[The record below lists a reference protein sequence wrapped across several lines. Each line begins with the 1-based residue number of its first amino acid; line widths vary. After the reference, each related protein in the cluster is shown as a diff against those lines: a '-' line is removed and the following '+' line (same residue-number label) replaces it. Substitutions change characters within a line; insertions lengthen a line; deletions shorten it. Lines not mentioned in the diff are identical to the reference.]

1 MITNRNRLKLLGT
14 EVEECK
20 NSTKLEDKILGLF
33 QDVEAH
39 KQCQNV
45 VLISITD
52 FGSAL
57 SKACKHDT
65 DSDAIHLARTANI
78 VKKDM
83 LKIKN

>member
-33 QDVEAH
+33 QDMEAH

-52 FGSAL
+52 LAL
-57 SKACKHDT
+57 
-65 DSDAIHLARTANI
+65 R
-78 VKKDM
+78 
-83 LKIKN
+83 

>member
-1 MITNRNRLKLLGT
+1 MSKCGPNFYYR
-14 EVEECK
+14 
-20 NSTKLEDKILGLF
+20 
-33 QDVEAH
+33 
-39 KQCQNV
+39 
-45 VLISITD
+45 

-57 SKACKHDT
+57 SKACKHDI